1 MKNTKYLFVF
11 LFIFFSLIGFV
22 NANDRISVSLYKCV
36 DGDTAWFTVNNKNI
50 KVRFLA
56 INTPESTT
64 KIEKFG
70 KEASEYTCNKLKN
83 SKKIELEYDDNSDK
97 TDKYNR
103 DLAWIF
109 VDNDLLQRKLIEKGY
124 AEVKYLYGDY
134 KYTNKLLESE
144 IIAKNR
150 KLNIWN
156 RAEYLSFFD
165 YIFFIIGIILFIILF
180 QNKDYRKKITKK
192 IKREIKKKL
201 K

>member
-56 INTPESTT
+56 INTPESTN